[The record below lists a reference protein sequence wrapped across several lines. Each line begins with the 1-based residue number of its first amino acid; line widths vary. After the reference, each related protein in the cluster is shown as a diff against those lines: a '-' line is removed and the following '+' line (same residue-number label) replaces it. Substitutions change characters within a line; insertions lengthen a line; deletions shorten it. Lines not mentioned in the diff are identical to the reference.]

1 MGGCCRSAATIFVF
15 CLFQFHTA
23 CNDLP
28 DSNGWFLICRTFLDI
43 LPRNI
48 FISPWNSEKVRH
60 FPWRSAAYPPAG
72 AAAAL
77 GRCRRLGRHG
87 RISPIPGSR
96 NGLPR
101 RRMPPDCCMKTV
113 SFCKK
118 RGVICQKKHFCAKKS
133 RISLKKFTPPE
144 FFFNFAGGRLIIFC
158 RAYYWKFEE
167 TDEEGSLFLPFLRE
181 QYDEVGECAF
191 FFSLFFFA
199 SSGLAGFRLCHGRE
213 ELPESLPVPAVT

>member
-1 MGGCCRSAATIFVF
+1 MWPCLLAAVNAKLQKNAQRRALSMVRVGQNCKNPWCLCRKVSR
-15 CLFQFHTA
+15 
-23 CNDLP
+23 NKNNLP
-28 DSNGWFLICRTFLDI
+28 QNFYF

-48 FISPWNSEKVRH
+48 FILPWNSEKVRH

-72 AAAAL
+72 TAAAL

-118 RGVICQKKHFCAKKS
+118 RGVICPKKHFCAKK
-133 RISLKKFTPPE
+133 IPNFVEKIYPPPE
-144 FFFNFAGGRLIIFC
+144 IFLTLQ
-158 RAYYWKFEE
+158 A
-167 TDEEGSLFLPFLRE
+167 EG
-181 QYDEVGECAF
+181 
-191 FFSLFFFA
+191 
-199 SSGLAGFRLCHGRE
+199 
-213 ELPESLPVPAVT
+213 